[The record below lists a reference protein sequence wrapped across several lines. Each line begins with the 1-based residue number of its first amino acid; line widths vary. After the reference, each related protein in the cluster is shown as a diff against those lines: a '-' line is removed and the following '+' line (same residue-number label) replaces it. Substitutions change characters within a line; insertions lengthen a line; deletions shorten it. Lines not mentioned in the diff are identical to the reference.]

1 LLTDGSR
8 NGSVAAVPPGRPRD
22 FDPND
27 VLERAMSAFWKLGYD
42 ATGIAE
48 LERATG
54 LGRQSLYGAFGD
66 KRALFERVLEHYF
79 ERVLKPSVIDVL
91 DAPGSGRKNLERL
104 FELWE
109 QAALAPGFNG
119 CLVGNSVSELGL
131 RDAELA
137 HALGRKFE
145 LLEAALLRALVR
157 ARRAGEV
164 SPRLPLRA
172 TARSLLTT
180 SQGLAVMARV
190 RRERGFVR
198 GIIQQAQK
206 LLDA

>member
-1 LLTDGSR
+1 
-8 NGSVAAVPPGRPRD
+8 VPAGRPRH

-27 VLERAMSAFWKLGYD
+27 VLERAMGAFWKHGYD
-42 ATGIAE
+42 GTGIAE

-79 ERVLKPSVIDVL
+79 ERVLKPSVIDIL
-91 DAPGSGRKNLERL
+91 DAPGSGRGNLERL
-104 FELWE
+104 FDLWE
-109 QAALAPGFNG
+109 QAALLPEFNG

-131 RDAELA
+131 RDEELA
-137 HALGRKFE
+137 RALGRKFE
-145 LLEAALLRALVR
+145 LLEAALTRALVR

-164 SPRLPLRA
+164 SPALPIRA
-172 TARSLLTT
+172 TARSLLATA
-180 SQGLAVMARV
+180 QGLAVVARL
-190 RRERGFVR
+190 RKDRAFVR
-198 GIIQQAQK
+198 GIIDQSRR